1 MRALLVPALLLS
13 AAPALADPIPDAVAA
28 MIEAAKGDPAKLA
41 VIADVAKATNPASA
55 AEIDARVAAINAD
68 AARTREEALAAQ
80 SFLDGWSGSGEA
92 GAFNST
98 GNTNTTGVAIGVN
111 LTKES
116 RSWKHSLRGFVDYQ
130 RQEGV
135 TTRERYLA
143 GYEGNYNINPRL
155 YALLALSFEKDE
167 FSGFERRFSQ
177 ALGLGYKLLDG
188 PRFFATFEGGPA
200 LRQTKF
206 TNGVTDNT
214 FAARVAGDVKWQISP
229 KIALTEAASYFYDGN
244 NNSFQSLTALD
255 AKINSALTARLS
267 YQLNTESN
275 PPIGRRKSDKVS
287 RVTIVY
293 SF

>member
-1 MRALLVPALLLS
+1 MRYLFAHILLLS
-13 AAPALADPIPDAVAA
+13 AAPALADPIPDAIAA

-55 AEIDARVAAINAD
+55 KEIDARVAEINAD
-68 AARTREEALAAQ
+68 AARTREEALASQ
-80 SFLDGWSGSGEA
+80 SVLEGWSGSGEA
-92 GAFNST
+92 GAFNSS
-98 GNTNTTGVAIGVN
+98 GNTNTTGVAIGIN
-111 LTKES
+111 LTKET
-116 RSWKHSLRGFVDYQ
+116 RKWKHAFRGFVDYQ

-135 TTRERYLA
+135 TTRERYFA

-167 FSGFERRFSQ
+167 FSGFESRFSES
-177 ALGLGYKLLDG
+177 LGLGYKLLDG
-188 PRFFATFEGGPA
+188 PKFFATLEGGPA
-200 LRQTKF
+200 LRQTQF
-206 TNGVTDNT
+206 TDGFTDNA
-214 FAARVAGDVKWQISP
+214 FAARVAGDFKWQISP
-229 KIALTEAASYFYDGN
+229 KIAFTEAASYFYDGS

-267 YQLNTESN
+267 YQINTESN
-275 PPIGRRKSDKVS
+275 PPAGRETSDTIS